1 MRNFK
6 PNSLL
11 NAFLYIS
18 LFMVSVP
25 VVILLLWTFTGRWP
39 WPNLLPK
46 IYSFRA
52 IKEVFAPHTGLFQ
65 VLFSSM
71 LLSLSVAIL
80 SVIIGTMTARALTLY
95 DFAGKKLI
103 ALLGIAPNL
112 VPGTVFAMGV
122 HIVFIHMSLAD
133 TVLGVIIVHLI
144 YTLPYSVS
152 IMRDLTQSVGDR
164 LEMQAYGLG
173 ASPFKSFVYITLPLL
188 VPGIKTSIGM
198 AYIISSSQ
206 YFITLLIGGGK
217 IKTFNM
223 LMVPFIAKGDRALGS
238 AYALIFMVSTL
249 LILII
254 TDGVTKKLPYQNNG
268 GKYKWN
274 WN

>member
-144 YTLPYSVS
+144 YTLPYSVHYE
-152 IMRDLTQSVGDR
+152 DEQSVGIVWR
-164 LEMQAYGLG
+164 CRPCFRGIALQIICLYHSAIACTGNKNKYRHG
-173 ASPFKSFVYITLPLL
+173 VY
-188 VPGIKTSIGM
+188 
-198 AYIISSSQ
+198 Y
-206 YFITLLIGGGK
+206 LIQP
-217 IKTFNM
+217 IFHH
-223 LMVPFIAKGDRALGS
+223 
-238 AYALIFMVSTL
+238 LINRWR
-249 LILII
+249 
-254 TDGVTKKLPYQNNG
+254 KN
-268 GKYKWN
+268 
-274 WN
+274 

>member
-1 MRNFK
+1 MKNFRS
-6 PNSLL
+6 NRLL
-11 NAFLYIS
+11 NIFLYIS
-18 LFMVSVP
+18 LFIILVP
-25 VVILLLWTFTGRWP
+25 IAILLLWAFTARWP
-39 WPNLLPK
+39 WPNSLPK

-52 IKEVFAPHTGLFQ
+52 IKEVFAPHAKISRT
-65 VLFSSM
+65 LFSSM
-71 LLSLSVAIL
+71 LLSLSAAVL

-95 DFAGKKLI
+95 DFVGKELI
-103 ALLGIAPNL
+103 ALLSIAPNL
-112 VPGTVFAMGV
+112 VSGTVFAMGV
-122 HIVFIHMSLAD
+122 HIVFIHMALAD

-152 IMRDLTQSVGDR
+152 IMRDLTQSIGGR
-164 LEMQAYGLG
+164 LEMQAHVLG
-173 ASPFKSFVYITLPLL
+173 ASPFKSFIYITLPLL

-217 IKTFNM
+217 VKTFSI

-238 AYALIFMVSTL
+238 AYALIFMMSTL
-249 LILII
+249 LIFII
-254 TDGVTKKLPYQNNG
+254 MDKVTKKMPYQNDG
-268 GKYKWN
+268 RKYKWN